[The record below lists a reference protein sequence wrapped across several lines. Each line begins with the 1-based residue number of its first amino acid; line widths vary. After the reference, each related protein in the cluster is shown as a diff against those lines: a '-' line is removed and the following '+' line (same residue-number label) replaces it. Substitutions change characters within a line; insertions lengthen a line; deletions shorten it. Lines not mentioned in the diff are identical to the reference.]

1 MSHISRRI
9 YAVGDIHGMLFKLER
24 LLDRIPFRND
34 RDQLVF
40 LGDYVDRGPDSRGV
54 IHRVVELIAGGL
66 DVVCLRGNHEV
77 MMENYLRDEDVA
89 FFLLNGGASTVHSYS
104 VGQKDGQCVVPEA
117 HKNFLGGLKKFYETD
132 DYLFVHAGFRPGVAV
147 ADQEDEDVYWIR
159 NEFITSDYDFGK
171 KVIFGHTPFM
181 KPFVDRRKIGIDTGA
196 VYGNKLTC
204 VCLPDEVFYSV

>member
-1 MSHISRRI
+1 MSDNSRKI

-24 LLDRIPFRND
+24 LLDRISFRND

-54 IHRVVELIAGGL
+54 IHRVLQLIAGGL

-104 VGQKDGQCVVPEA
+104 VGQKDGQGVVPKA
-117 HKNFLGGLKKFYETD
+117 HKNFLRGLKKFYETD

-171 KVIFGHTPFM
+171 KVVFGHTPFRE
-181 KPFVDRRKIGIDTGA
+181 PFVDRRKIGIDTGA